1 MEVGSAAGEVSV
13 AVALEVVVAAGSEGL
28 TTKAPSSP
36 RTTTALPGG
45 LCDLVVSIL
54 NRSRV
59 GHNGE
64 VREIKFPTLSSLFN
78 DLRDGIL
85 LGSGGCL
92 AVNLHSL
99 ISN

>member
-1 MEVGSAAGEVSV
+1 MEV
-13 AVALEVVVAAGSEGL
+13 ALVEVVVEDSEGL
-28 TTKAPSSP
+28 TTNAPSSP
-36 RTTTALPGG
+36 RTTIALPGG

-59 GHNGE
+59 GHNSE

-85 LGSGGCL
+85 LGSGGYL